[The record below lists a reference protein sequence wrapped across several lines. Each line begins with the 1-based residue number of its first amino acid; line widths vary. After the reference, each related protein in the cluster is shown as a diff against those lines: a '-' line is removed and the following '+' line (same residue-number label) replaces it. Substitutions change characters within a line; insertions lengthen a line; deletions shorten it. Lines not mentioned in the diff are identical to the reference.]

1 MEGLQNLVSSF
12 SKDPKSST
20 SFFPD
25 LPYNLRGGGGGGA
38 AASSSALTS
47 SDSARVLVNRPPRRV
62 VSLLTCSKL
71 CGICF
76 VAGIIIGY
84 TLKRRVRRWAS
95 KLLKRL
101 KDD

>member
-12 SKDPKSST
+12 SKDPKSASP
-20 SFFPD
+20 SFLRD
-25 LPYNLRGGGGGGA
+25 LPYNLRGGGG
-38 AASSSALTS
+38 AASSSS
-47 SDSARVLVNRPPRRV
+47 SDSSHVLVNRPPRGV
-62 VSLLTCSKL
+62 VSLWTCSKL

-76 VAGIIIGY
+76 VGGIIVGY
-84 TLKRRVRRWAS
+84 TLKRRVRLWAS